1 MFCYNTWL
9 GDFME
14 YLDLPLIGKR
24 NLSINARYFSD
35 IKDELEEFLVDE
47 DEINSRKFVKKI
59 MFNQEI
65 KSNNTIEGI
74 NDDLMLIEKVIRDAS
89 SIKDVLQRK
98 RIINLYHGYKYILS
112 HRVIDESHLKEL
124 YGILSDGLIE
134 DRDLA
139 NIGQVYREAPVYILK
154 KGRLDTELDQGLP
167 YEMVPEYMK
176 IYFDYVNNGFEGT
189 ITDQFI
195 KSQIMHFYFVY
206 IHPYFDANGRTSRT
220 LAMWYLLNS
229 KAYPYIIF
237 NRAITNNGDSGY
249 DESIINAKNS
259 ADISFFIKYMM
270 INVKRELEKE
280 IIMSEIKNNTSYKMD
295 AMNFQTLNYILSMNG
310 EINVLNFA
318 TMYRR
323 NNNYKKVQDIYEES
337 LQPLKDMGIIYVVR
351 QTKKMMFLDYPNEV
365 FKINPS
371 RFDRNNPK
379 IRRLDLCNK

>member
-14 YLDLPLIGKR
+14 YLDLPLLGKR

-74 NDDLMLIEKVIRDAS
+74 NDDLMLIEKVIQDAS
-89 SIKDVLQRK
+89 SIEDVSQRK
-98 RIINLYHGYKYILS
+98 RIINLYHGYKYILN

-124 YGILSDGLIE
+124 YGILSDGLLNS
-134 DRDLA
+134 RDLA
-139 NIGQVYREAPVYILK
+139 NMGEFYREAPVYILK
-154 KGRLDTELDQGLP
+154 NGRLDNELDQGLS

-206 IHPYFDANGRTSRT
+206 IHPYFDVNGRTSRT

-237 NRAITNNGDSGY
+237 NRAITNGDSNY
-249 DESIINAKNS
+249 DKAIMDTKNN

-280 IIMSEIKNNTSYKMD
+280 IIMREIRENTPYKME

-323 NNNYKKVQDIYEES
+323 NNNYKKVQDIYEEI
-337 LQPLKDMGIIYVVR
+337 LEPLKDMGIIYVVR

-365 FKINPS
+365 FRIK
-371 RFDRNNPK
+371 K
-379 IRRLDLCNK
+379 

>member
-1 MFCYNTWL
+1 MFCYNIRL

-14 YLDLPLIGKR
+14 YLDLPLLGKR

-74 NDDLMLIEKVIRDAS
+74 NDDLMLIEKVIQDAS
-89 SIKDVLQRK
+89 SIEDVSQRK
-98 RIINLYHGYKYILS
+98 RIINLYHGYKYILN

-124 YGILSDGLIE
+124 YGILSDGLLNS
-134 DRDLA
+134 RDLA
-139 NIGQVYREAPVYILK
+139 NMGEFYREAPVYILK
-154 KGRLDTELDQGLP
+154 NGRLDNELDQGLP

-206 IHPYFDANGRTSRT
+206 IHPYFDVNGRTSRT
-220 LAMWYLLNS
+220 LAMWYLLNN
-229 KAYPYIIF
+229 KAYSYIIF
-237 NRAITNNGDSGY
+237 NRAITNGDSNY
-249 DESIINAKNS
+249 DKAIMDTKNN

-280 IIMSEIKNNTSYKMD
+280 IIMREIRENTPYKME

-323 NNNYKKVQDIYEES
+323 NNNYKKVQDIYEEI
-337 LQPLKDMGIIYVVR
+337 LEPLKDMGIIYVVR

-365 FKINPS
+365 FRINPS
-371 RFDRNNPK
+371 RFDRDNPK
-379 IRRLDLCNK
+379 IRRLDLSNK

>member
-1 MFCYNTWL
+1 
-9 GDFME
+9 ME
-14 YLDLPLIGKR
+14 YLDLPLLEKR

-74 NDDLMLIEKVIRDAS
+74 NDDLMLIEKVIQDTS
-89 SIKDVLQRK
+89 SIKDVSQRK

-124 YGILSDGLIE
+124 YGILSDGLLNS
-134 DRDLA
+134 RDLA
-139 NIGQVYREAPVYILK
+139 NMGEFYREAPVYILK
-154 KGRLDTELDQGLP
+154 NGRLDNELDQGLA

-176 IYFDYVNNGFEGT
+176 IYFDYVNKGFEGT

-206 IHPYFDANGRTSRT
+206 IHPYFDVNGRTSRT

-237 NRAITNNGDSGY
+237 NRAITNGDSNY
-249 DESIINAKNS
+249 DKAIMDTKNN

-280 IIMSEIKNNTSYKMD
+280 IIMREIRENTPYKME

-323 NNNYKKVQDIYEES
+323 NNNYKKVQDIYEEI
-337 LQPLKDMGIIYVVR
+337 LEPLKDMGILCVVR
-351 QTKKMMFLDYPNEV
+351 QTNKMMFLDYPNEV

-371 RFDRNNPK
+371 RFDRDNPK
-379 IRRLDLCNK
+379 IRRLDLSNK

>member
-14 YLDLPLIGKR
+14 YLDLPLLGKR

-74 NDDLMLIEKVIRDAS
+74 NDDLMLIEKVIQDAS
-89 SIKDVLQRK
+89 SIEDVSQRK
-98 RIINLYHGYKYILS
+98 RIINLYHGYKYILN
-112 HRVIDESHLKEL
+112 HRVIDESHLKVV
-124 YGILSDGLIE
+124 YGVLSDGLLNSI
-134 DRDLA
+134 DLA
-139 NIGQVYREAPVYILK
+139 NMGEFYREAPVYILK
-154 KGRLDTELDQGLP
+154 NGRLDNELDQGLS

-206 IHPYFDANGRTSRT
+206 IHPYFDVNGRTSRT
-220 LAMWYLLNS
+220 LAMWYLLNN

-237 NRAITNNGDSGY
+237 NRAITNGDSNY
-249 DESIINAKNS
+249 DKAIMDTKNN

-280 IIMSEIKNNTSYKMD
+280 IIMREIRENTPYKME

-323 NNNYKKVQDIYEES
+323 NNNYKKVQDIYEEI
-337 LQPLKDMGIIYVVR
+337 LEPLKDMGIIYVVR

-365 FKINPS
+365 FRINPS
-371 RFDRNNPK
+371 RFDKDNPK
-379 IRRLDLCNK
+379 IRRLDLSNK